1 MIARRF
7 LIGAMLAWTFAT
19 ATAFAVEPD
28 EMLDDPVLEER
39 AREISAGL
47 RCLVCQNQS
56 IDDSNA
62 QLAKD
67 LRVLVR
73 ERLVEGDS
81 DEQVLDYVVSRYG
94 DFVLLKPPMKPS
106 TYLLWFGPI
115 LIVALGILAL
125 IAIFRQRG
133 AAMIAVESLA
143 PAALSDD
150 EKNRLA
156 ALLDETDTIDK
167 TGGSA

>member
-1 MIARRF
+1 MIVRRF
-7 LIGAMLAWTFAT
+7 IISAMLAWTFAT
-19 ATAFAVEPD
+19 AAALAVEPD
-28 EMLDDPVLEER
+28 EMLDDPVLEAR
-39 AREISAGL
+39 AREISTGL

-56 IDDSNA
+56 IDESNA

-81 DEQVLDYVVSRYG
+81 DEQVFDYVVSRYG

-106 TYLLWFGPI
+106 TYLLWFGPV
-115 LIVALGILAL
+115 LIVALGIFAL
-125 IAIFRQRG
+125 VAIFRRRG
-133 AAMIAVESLA
+133 AVVVAVESLG
-143 PAALSDD
+143 PAALNDD

-156 ALLDETDTIDK
+156 ALLDETDTNDE
-167 TGGSA
+167 TGGPT